1 VSLLDRKLVRDISA
15 MRGQV
20 LTIALLVAA
29 GVAVFVGSVSTYVSL
44 RSGCEQFYAAAR
56 FPQVFVTLKRAPL
69 SIVPRLNAIP
79 GVVAV
84 EPRIVRE
91 VIVDWPAA
99 SQPVSARM
107 VSLNHA
113 GDEELARLYLR
124 RGTAPEPGSQRDAAV
139 NEAFA
144 EANGVKPGDDIR
156 VVLNGKVQSFHVSG
170 IALSPE
176 YIYAVRPGLPIPDD
190 RLYAILWVD
199 RSAAEAAF
207 DMKAAFNDAVFT
219 LVPGVDPNP
228 VIEELDRLLEP
239 YGSVGAVERR
249 DQPSNRFLEDELNQ
263 QRVMSITIPVIFF
276 GVAAFLLNNALGR
289 LVAAQREQIAALK
302 ALGFSTVTLTQHYLK
317 LVFVIVLIGS
327 MLGIAG
333 GFGFGEAMMA
343 SYHGFFRLPD
353 LPFVLTP
360 WSVVAGIAISLA
372 AGSLGVLT
380 ALQEVI
386 GLAPAVAMRPAAPL
400 GHSFIEALVPGKAIK
415 ARWIMMLRNVAGR
428 PFRSVLTVVGIAF
441 AVPMMVLGIFWRDA
455 IDQMIVLQLNLVERG
470 NIAVTFPHPMD
481 RAIIRDLARLPGVLA
496 VEGQRIV
503 PVRLRAGQ
511 RSYLTSVIGLST
523 ADELRRPHDSALRPI
538 TASPDGITLT
548 RRLAERLDVKPGDLI
563 TVETME
569 GRRLKREFAAGATV
583 DESIGMA
590 SYMDIVTLN
599 GLTGEGAV
607 VSAASLYVEPS
618 ALPAL
623 ARRFKN
629 LPTIESVST
638 KVYTLSS
645 FLDKIA
651 GLVFVSAGIL
661 TAFATIIT
669 VGVVYNSARIGL
681 QERAWELAS
690 LRVLGFTRG
699 EVASILFGEFA
710 VEIALGIPIGLW
722 LSHGIIG
729 LIARFHSN
737 ESFQIPPVI
746 EPRTYLIAA
755 GVVLTAAA
763 ASAFIV
769 RRRVDQLDMVA
780 ALKTRERA
788 CVSPPA
794 TSRSLQAFWPPPR
807 WWFGQWCRDPCRSRR
822 HP

>member
-1 VSLLDRKLVRDISA
+1 VSLLDRKLFRDISA

-44 RSGCEQFYAAAR
+44 RSGCDAFYASAR
-56 FPQVFVTLKRAPL
+56 FPQVFVTMKRAPL
-69 SIVPRLNAIP
+69 SIVPRLNAIA

-91 VIVDWPAA
+91 VIVDWAAA

-107 VSLNHA
+107 VSLSHA
-113 GDEELARLYLR
+113 GDEQLARLYLR
-124 RGTAPEPGSQRDAAV
+124 RGAAPEPGASRSAAV

-144 EANGVKPGDDIR
+144 EANGVKPGDEIR
-156 VVLNGKVQSFHVSG
+156 VVLNGRVQGFRVSG

-176 YIYAVRPGLPIPDD
+176 YVYAVKPGLPIPDD

-207 DMKAAFNDAVFT
+207 DMKGAFNDAVVS
-219 LVPGVDPNP
+219 LAPGADPKP

-263 QRVMSITIPVIFF
+263 QKVMSITIPVIFF
-276 GVAAFLLNNALGR
+276 GVAAFLLNTALGR

-302 ALGFSTVTLTQHYLK
+302 ALGFSTVTLTLHYLK
-317 LVFVIVLIGS
+317 LVAVIVLIGS
-327 MLGIAG
+327 VLGIAG

-353 LPFVLTP
+353 LPFRLTA
-360 WSVVAGIAISLA
+360 WSAVAGIAISLA

-380 ALQEVI
+380 ALQEVV
-386 GLAPAVAMRPAAPL
+386 GLAPAVAMRPAAPR
-400 GHSFIEALVPGKAIK
+400 GFRRSWIEAVLRGKAVT
-415 ARWIMMLRNVAGR
+415 ARSMMMLRNTAGR
-428 PFRSVLTVVGIAF
+428 PFRSVLTVIGVAF

-455 IDQMIVLQLNLVERG
+455 IDQMVELQFHLVERG
-470 NIAVTFPHPMD
+470 NTSITFPHPMD

-503 PVRLRAGQ
+503 PVRLRAGH

-523 ADELRRPHDSALRPI
+523 GDELRRPHDAALRPI
-538 TASPDGITLT
+538 AASPDGITLT
-548 RRLAERLDVKPGDLI
+548 RRLAERLEMKPGDVI

-569 GRRLKREFAAGATV
+569 GRRSKRDVPVSAIV

-590 SYMDIVTLN
+590 SYMDIDTLN
-599 GLTGEGAV
+599 HLTAEGAV
-607 VSAASLYVEPS
+607 VSAASMYVEP
-618 ALPAL
+618 AELPSLGL
-623 ARRFKN
+623 AFKN
-629 LPTIESVST
+629 LPTVESVT
-638 KVYTLSS
+638 MKAYTLSS
-645 FLDKIA
+645 FLEKIA

-669 VGVVYNSARIGL
+669 VGVVYNSARISL

-722 LSHGIIG
+722 LSRGIIE
-729 LIARFHSN
+729 LIAKFHSN

-746 EPRTYLIAA
+746 APRTYLIAA

-763 ASAFIV
+763 ASALVV

-780 ALKTRERA
+780 ALKARE
-788 CVSPPA
+788 
-794 TSRSLQAFWPPPR
+794 
-807 WWFGQWCRDPCRSRR
+807 
-822 HP
+822 

>member
-1 VSLLDRKLVRDISA
+1 MSLLDRKLVRDISA

-56 FPQVFVTLKRAPL
+56 FPQIFVTLKRAPL
-69 SIVPRLNAIP
+69 SLVPRLNAIP

-107 VSLNHA
+107 VSLNHG
-113 GDEELARLYLR
+113 GDEQLARLYLR
-124 RGTAPEPGSQRDAAV
+124 HGTAPEPGSARDAAV

-144 EANGVKPGDDIR
+144 EANGIKPGDHLRIL
-156 VVLNGKVQSFHVSG
+156 LNGKMQSFRVSG

-176 YIYAVRPGLPIPDD
+176 YVYAVKPGLPVPDD
-190 RLYAILWVD
+190 RLYAILWID

-207 DMKAAFNDAVFT
+207 DMKAAFNNAIIS
-219 LVPGVDPNP
+219 LAPGVDPKP
-228 VIEELDRLLEP
+228 VIEELDEMLEP

-263 QRVMSITIPVIFF
+263 QKVMSITIPVIFF
-276 GVAAFLLNNALGR
+276 GVAAFLLNSALGR
-289 LVAAQREQIAALK
+289 LVAAQREQVAALK
-302 ALGFSTVTLTQHYLK
+302 ALGFPTLALTMHYLK
-317 LVFVIVLIGS
+317 LVVLIVLIGS
-327 MLGIAG
+327 AVGIAG

-343 SYHGFFRLPD
+343 SYHSFFRLPD
-353 LPFVLTP
+353 LSFKLTS
-360 WSVVAGIAISLA
+360 WSAVTGIAISMA
-372 AGSLGVLT
+372 AGTLGVLT
-380 ALQEVI
+380 ALQQVV

-400 GHSFIEALVPGKAIK
+400 GFRRSLVEVLLPGKSIRI
-415 ARWIMMLRNVAGR
+415 RWMMMLRNMAGR
-428 PFRSVLTVVGIAF
+428 PFRAVLTVLGISF

-455 IDQMIVLQLNLVERG
+455 IDQMIDLQFNLVERG
-470 NIAVTFPHPMD
+470 NVGITFPHPMD

-511 RSYLTSVIGLST
+511 RSYLTSVIGLT
-523 ADELRRPHDSALRPI
+523 PIDQLRRPHDAALRPI
-538 TASPDGITLT
+538 AASPDGVTLT
-548 RRLAERLDVKPGDLI
+548 RRLAEHLEVKPGDVI

-569 GRRLKREFAAGATV
+569 GRRLKRDFPVSAIV

-590 SYMDIVTLN
+590 SYMDIDTLN
-599 GLTGEGAV
+599 HLTAEGAA
-607 VSAASLYVEPS
+607 VSAASLYVDPA
-618 ALPAL
+618 ALPTL
-623 ARRFKN
+623 GRSFKN
-629 LPTIESVST
+629 LPTIESVT
-638 KVYTLSS
+638 MKAYTLSS

-661 TAFATIIT
+661 TAFAAIIT

-710 VEIALGIPIGLW
+710 LEIAIGIPIGLS
-722 LSHGIIG
+722 LSHGVIG

-737 ESFQIPPVI
+737 ESFQIPGVI

-755 GVVLTAAA
+755 GVVLVAAA
-763 ASAFIV
+763 GSAFIV
-769 RRRVDQLDMVA
+769 RRRVDQLDLVG
-780 ALKTRERA
+780 ALKTRE
-788 CVSPPA
+788 
-794 TSRSLQAFWPPPR
+794 
-807 WWFGQWCRDPCRSRR
+807 
-822 HP
+822 